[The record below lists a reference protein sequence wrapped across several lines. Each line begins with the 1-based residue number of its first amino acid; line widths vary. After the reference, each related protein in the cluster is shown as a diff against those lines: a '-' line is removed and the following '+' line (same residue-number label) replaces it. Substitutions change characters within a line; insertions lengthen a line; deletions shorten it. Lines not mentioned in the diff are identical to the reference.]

1 MDLSQ
6 VLDPPPSTPP
16 LEQQDEIIP
25 EAEQLQQ
32 DDVGEEQEEEEEDRP
47 RKVRGRR
54 KWEVLRTWDRTALLD
69 TEINADTLQSA
80 TEKMEQSGLVEWPAA
95 RTSQKTLGLWT
106 LLHSYRRD
114 SGHTDVEC
122 YACPLHNQC
131 A

>member
-16 LEQQDEIIP
+16 PEQQDEIIP

-54 KWEVLRTWDRTALLD
+54 KWEVLHTWDRTALLD
-69 TEINADTLQSA
+69 TEINADTLQRA
-80 TEKMEQSGLVEWPAA
+80 AEKMEQAGLIEWPSA
-95 RTSQKTLGLWT
+95 RTSLIYI
-106 LLHSYRRD
+106 H
-114 SGHTDVEC
+114 
-122 YACPLHNQC
+122 
-131 A
+131 